1 MASDLLPGFTR
12 QSIDISD
19 GGAIFVRTKIDSE
32 KPPLLLLHGFPQTH
46 VEYHRIISSLLP
58 HFSIILL
65 DLRGYGQSATVHSTS
80 GSGYS
85 KRLMANDCISVMSQL
100 GYNKFLLVGHDR
112 GARVAYRLAFDHP
125 EAVLKVVVIDI
136 IPTAAMFQ
144 GFGDVTAGLKA
155 YHWLFLAQPDP
166 FPERMI
172 EGTDNGKHYLEHTL
186 ASWTRKK
193 SLEDFD
199 ERALEEYR
207 EAYCNGKR
215 IHSTCE
221 DYRAGAF
228 LDMVYDEKDLQEGNK
243 IQAPMLAIWGNA
255 GVSAES
261 LQNKSEGP
269 LEIWQKYARNVRG
282 KALECG
288 HFIPEEDPEGL
299 AEVLVPFLLEE

>member
-1 MASDLLPGFTR
+1 MTSDLFPGFTR
-12 QSIDISD
+12 QFIETSD
-19 GGAIFVRTKIDSE
+19 GVSIFVRTKIYPG

-46 VEYHRIISSLLP
+46 VEYHRVIISLLP

-65 DLRGYGQSATVHSTS
+65 DLRGYGESATVPSTN

-125 EAVLKVVVIDI
+125 DAVSKVVVIDI

-144 GFGDVTAGLKA
+144 GFGDVTAALKA
-155 YHWLFLAQPDP
+155 YHWLFLAQPGP
-166 FPERMI
+166 FPETMI
-172 EGTDNGKHYLEHTL
+172 QGADNGKHYLEHTL
-186 ASWTRKK
+186 ASWTKK
-193 SLEDFD
+193 KTLEDFD
-199 ERALEEYR
+199 KRALEEYR
-207 EAYCNGKR
+207 KAYCNETR

-228 LDMVYDEKDLQEGNK
+228 LDKAYDEKDVQEGNK

-261 LQNKSEGP
+261 LQNKPEGP
-269 LEIWQKYARNVRG
+269 LEIWKKYAHTVCG

-288 HFIPEEDPEGL
+288 HFILEEDSEGL
-299 AEVLVPFLLEE
+299 SEVLVPFLLQE

>member
-1 MASDLLPGFTR
+1 MTSDLFPGFTR
-12 QSIDISD
+12 QFIETSD
-19 GGAIFVRTKIDSE
+19 GVSIFVRTKIDPG

-46 VEYHRIISSLLP
+46 VEYHRVIPSLLP

-65 DLRGYGQSATVHSTS
+65 DLRGYGQSATVPSTN

-125 EAVLKVVVIDI
+125 EAVAKVVVIDI

-166 FPERMI
+166 FPENMI
-172 EGTDNGKHYLEHTL
+172 QGADNGKQYLEHTL

-193 SLEDFD
+193 TLEDFD

-207 EAYCNGKR
+207 KAYCHETR

-228 LDMVYDEKDLQEGNK
+228 LDKAYDEKDVQEGNK

-269 LEIWQKYARNVRG
+269 LEIWQKYTHNVCG

-288 HFIPEEDPEGL
+288 HFIPEEDSEGL
-299 AEVLVPFLLEE
+299 SEVLVPFLLQQ

>member
-12 QSIDISD
+12 EFIETSD
-19 GGAIFVRTKIDSE
+19 GISIFVRTKIDSE
-32 KPPLLLLHGFPQTH
+32 KPALLLLHGFPQTH
-46 VEYHRIISSLLP
+46 LEYHRIIPSLLP
-58 HFSIILL
+58 HFSIVLL
-65 DLRGYGQSATVHSTS
+65 DLRGYGQSATVPSTN

-85 KRLMANDCISVMSQL
+85 KRLMANDCIYAMSQL
-100 GYNKFLLVGHDR
+100 GYNQFLLVGHDR

-125 EAVLKVVVIDI
+125 KAVSKLVVIDI
-136 IPTAAMFQ
+136 IPTATMFQ

-166 FPERMI
+166 FPETMI
-172 EGTDNGKHYLEHTL
+172 RGTDDGKHYLEHTL

-193 SLEDFD
+193 TLEDFD
-199 ERALEEYR
+199 ERALQEYR
-207 EAYCNGKR
+207 KAYCNETR

-228 LDMVYDEKDLQEGNK
+228 LDNVYDEKDVQVGNK

-261 LQNKSEGP
+261 LQNLSQGP

>member
-1 MASDLLPGFTR
+1 MASDLLPGFTN
-12 QSIDISD
+12 QFIKTSD
-19 GGAIFVRTKIDSE
+19 GVSIFTRTKIDSG

-46 VEYHRIISSLLP
+46 VEFHRIIPSLLP
-58 HFSIILL
+58 HFSIVLV
-65 DLRGYGQSATVHSTS
+65 DLRGYGQSAIVPSTN

-85 KRLMANDCISVMSQL
+85 KRLMANDCIFVMSQL
-100 GYNKFLLVGHDR
+100 GYKTFLLIGHDR

-125 EAVLKVVVIDI
+125 EAVSKVAVIDI

-155 YHWLFLAQPDP
+155 YHWLFLAQPEP
-166 FPERMI
+166 FPENLI
-172 EGTDNGKHYLEHTL
+172 QSTDNGKQFLEHTL

-193 SLEDFD
+193 TLDDFD
-199 ERALEEYR
+199 ERAIDEYR
-207 EAYCNGKR
+207 SAYCNGTR

-228 LDMVYDEKDLQEGNK
+228 LDKVYDEKDVQEGNK
-243 IQAPMLAIWGNA
+243 IQAPMLVVWGNT

-269 LEIWQKYARNVRG
+269 LEIWQKYAQNVCG
-282 KALECG
+282 KELECG

-299 AEVLVPFLLEE
+299 AEALIPFLLQE

>member
-1 MASDLLPGFTR
+1 MASDLLPDFTR
-12 QSIDISD
+12 QFIETSD
-19 GGAIFVRTKIDSE
+19 GVSIFVRTKIDSG

-46 VEYHRIISSLLP
+46 VEYHRIIPSLLP

-65 DLRGYGQSATVHSTS
+65 DLRGYGQSATVPSTS

-85 KRLMANDCISVMSQL
+85 KRLMANDCVSVMSKL
-100 GYNKFLLVGHDR
+100 GYNEFLLAGHDR

-125 EAVLKVVVIDI
+125 AAVLKLVVIDI

-144 GFGDVTAGLKA
+144 GFGDVAAGLQA
-155 YHWLFLAQPDP
+155 YHWLFLAQPES
-166 FPERMI
+166 FPENLI
-172 EGTDNGKHYLEHTL
+172 QGADNGKHYLEHTI

-193 SLEDFD
+193 TLEDFD

-207 EAYCNGKR
+207 KAYCHKER

-228 LDMVYDEKDLQEGNK
+228 LDKVYDEKDLQEGNK

-261 LQNKSEGP
+261 LQNKPEGP

-299 AEVLVPFLLEE
+299 TEALIPFLLQE

>member
-1 MASDLLPGFTR
+1 MAPDLLPGFTR
-12 QSIDISD
+12 QFIKNSD
-19 GGAIFVRTKIDSE
+19 GVSIFVRTKIDST

-46 VEYHRIISSLLP
+46 VEYHRVIPSLLP

-65 DLRGYGQSATVHSTS
+65 DLRGYGESATVPSTN

-100 GYNKFLLVGHDR
+100 GYDKFLLVGHDR

-125 EAVLKVVVIDI
+125 EAVSKVVVIDI

-166 FPERMI
+166 FPETMI
-172 EGTDNGKHYLEHTL
+172 QGTDNGKHYLEHTL

-193 SLEDFD
+193 TLEDFD

-207 EAYCNGKR
+207 KAYCSETR

-228 LDMVYDEKDLQEGNK
+228 LDKAYDEKDVQDGNK

-261 LQNKSEGP
+261 LQNKPEGP
-269 LEIWQKYARNVRG
+269 LEIWKKYAQNVCG
-282 KALECG
+282 KALGCG
-288 HFIPEEDPEGL
+288 HFIPEEDSEGL
-299 AEVLVPFLLEE
+299 SEVLVPFLLRE

>member
-1 MASDLLPGFTR
+1 MATDMLRGFTR
-12 QSIDISD
+12 QFIETAD
-19 GGAIFVRTKIDSE
+19 GVSIFVRTKIDSG

-46 VEYHRIISSLLP
+46 VEYHHIVHPLVP
-58 HFSIILL
+58 HFSVILL
-65 DLRGYGQSATVHSTS
+65 DLRGYGQSATVPSTN

-125 EAVLKVVVIDI
+125 EAILRLVVIDI

-166 FPERMI
+166 FPEKVI
-172 EGTDNGKHYLEHTL
+172 KGADNGKHYLEHTL
-186 ASWTRKK
+186 ASWTRNRT
-193 SLEDFD
+193 LDDFD

-207 EAYCNGKR
+207 KAYCNEAR

-228 LDMVYDEKDLQEGNK
+228 LDKVYDEKDLQEGNK

-299 AEVLVPFLLEE
+299 TEVLIPFLLEQ

>member
-12 QSIDISD
+12 QSIETSD
-19 GGAIFVRTKIDSE
+19 GVSIFVRTKIDSG
-32 KPPLLLLHGFPQTH
+32 KPPLLLLHGFPQIH
-46 VEYHRIISSLLP
+46 VEFHRMIPSLLP

-65 DLRGYGQSATVHSTS
+65 DLRGYGQSAIVPSTN

-85 KRLMANDCISVMSQL
+85 KRLMAQDCISVMSQL

-125 EAVLKVVVIDI
+125 EAVSKVVVIDI
-136 IPTAAMFQ
+136 IPTAAMYQ

-166 FPERMI
+166 FPETMI
-172 EGTDNGKHYLEHTL
+172 QGTDNGKHFLEHTL

-193 SLEDFD
+193 TLDDFD

-207 EAYCNGKR
+207 NAYCNKTR

-228 LDMVYDEKDLQEGNK
+228 LDRAYDEKDLEKGNK
-243 IQAPMLAIWGNA
+243 IQTPMLAVWGNT
-255 GVSAES
+255 GLSAES
-261 LQNKSEGP
+261 MRDKSEGP
-269 LEIWQKYARNVRG
+269 LEIWQKYAQNVCG

-288 HFIPEEDPEGL
+288 HFVTEEDPEGL
-299 AEVLVPFLLEE
+299 AEALIPFLLEG

>member
-1 MASDLLPGFTR
+1 MPHDLLPGFTH
-12 QSIDISD
+12 QFVKTSD
-19 GGAIFVRTKIDSE
+19 GVSIFVRATIYPG

-46 VEYHRIISSLLP
+46 VEYHRIIPSLLP

-65 DLRGYGQSATVHSTS
+65 DLRGYGLSTIVPS
-80 GSGYS
+80 NNGSGYS

-100 GYNKFLLVGHDR
+100 GYNEFLLVGHDR

-125 EAVLKVVVIDI
+125 EAVSKLVVIDI

-144 GFGDVTAGLKA
+144 GFGNVTAGLKA

-166 FPERMI
+166 FPETMI
-172 EGTDNGKHYLEHTL
+172 QGADNGKYYLEHTL
-186 ASWTRKK
+186 ASWTKK
-193 SLEDFD
+193 KILEDFD
-199 ERALEEYR
+199 ERALNEYR
-207 EAYCNGKR
+207 KAYCNKER

-228 LDMVYDEKDLQEGNK
+228 LDKAYDEKDLEEGNK

-269 LEIWQKYARNVRG
+269 LEIWQKYAQNVRS

-299 AEVLVPFLLEE
+299 AEALIPFLLQD

>member
-1 MASDLLPGFTR
+1 MAYEPFPGFTS
-12 QSIDISD
+12 QFIETSD
-19 GGAIFVRTKIDSE
+19 GVSIFVRTKIDPG

-46 VEYHRIISSLLP
+46 VEYHRIVPSLLP

-65 DLRGYGQSATVHSTS
+65 DLRGYGQSATVPSTS

-100 GYNKFLLVGHDR
+100 GFKKFLLIGHDR

-125 EAVLKVVVIDI
+125 EAVAKVVVIDI

-166 FPERMI
+166 FPETMI
-172 EGTDNGKHYLEHTL
+172 QGADNGKHYLEHTL

-193 SLEDFD
+193 TLEDFD

-207 EAYCNGKR
+207 KAYCNETR

-228 LDMVYDEKDLQEGNK
+228 LDKSYDEKDVQEGNK

-261 LQNKSEGP
+261 LQNKPEGP
-269 LEIWQKYARNVRG
+269 LEIWKKYAHNVCG

-288 HFIPEEDPEGL
+288 HFIPEEDSEGL
-299 AEVLVPFLLEE
+299 SEVLVPFLLQQ